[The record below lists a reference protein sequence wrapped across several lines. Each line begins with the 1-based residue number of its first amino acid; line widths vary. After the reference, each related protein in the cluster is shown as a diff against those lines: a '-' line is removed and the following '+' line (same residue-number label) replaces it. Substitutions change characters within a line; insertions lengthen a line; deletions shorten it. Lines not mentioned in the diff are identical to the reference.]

1 MGVHP
6 APLPGRGSHAP
17 HRARLRLE
25 SCEDRSLPSALAPLT
40 RPPTNTAHTSTAAE
54 SAEDEATEYAN
65 SGQPVPRTSNQPTAF
80 ARALVPEYVVVAY
93 PAIPPVPTGPA
104 VLTTPA
110 VTPAVPP
117 AVPTIGPVVAA
128 IGPPSRPNRPDPPP
142 PAPAVHEQAAAAP
155 QDNRPDG
162 GPVESPGPPAGSG
175 DQPAILDGDFPPVGP
190 VSVGLPGIGELD
202 LRVNLAGWTATAG
215 RLLDGLDGVANCARR
230 RVPMGPARLLGTGD
244 RDRRRHRRADPA
256 GATGEAAGPL
266 QGPPLPVTR

>member
-1 MGVHP
+1 MLRT
-6 APLPGRGSHAP
+6 AR
-17 HRARLRLE
+17 RLRLE

-110 VTPAVPP
+110 VTPAAPP

-128 IGPPSRPNRPDPPP
+128 IGPPPAPTVPPPP
-142 PAPAVHEQAAAAP
+142 PAPAVHEQAAAVP
-155 QDNRPDG
+155 PDNRPDG
-162 GPVESPGPPAGSG
+162 GPVESPGSPAGTG

-215 RLLDGLDGVANCARR
+215 RLLDGLDGVANALDAESPW
-230 RVPMGPARLLGTGD
+230 VRLGYWALAIGTVGVTVELT
-244 RDRRRHRRADPA
+244 RQGLRAKPPD
-256 GATGEAAGPL
+256 PL